1 MQATADP
8 VEPVDCVRRLM
19 EAARRKSLDVS
30 ANLHPAW
37 KQGCWHRIG
46 VDAVT
51 AARSPQRWSDTLAA
65 FYKLQWPPIDRFQV
79 RAHRIA
85 VLPRAELLRVLA
97 AIALHG
103 ERGRVRLSIGPGLRA
118 AVIERVGEVA
128 YVRMLEAPLPLQG
141 AQGGLTAAELE
152 PERLAAVG
160 LARLVECGEW
170 RSSSLLSWM
179 RVAIAPLD
187 ETLLPGVKR
196 VEAESREALSRLP
209 SYFPEHAWLF
219 GSPMDRALSDSTTA

>member
-1 MQATADP
+1 MEAVADEI
-8 VEPVDCVRRLM
+8 EPVDCVRRLM
-19 EAARRKSLDVS
+19 DAARRKSLELGD
-30 ANLHPAW
+30 NLHPAW
-37 KQGCWHRIG
+37 RQGCWHRIG
-46 VDAVT
+46 VDAAT
-51 AARSPQRWSDTLAA
+51 AARSPQRWSQTLAA
-65 FYKLQWPPIDRFQV
+65 FYKLQWPPIDRFQS

-118 AVIERVGEVA
+118 AVIERVGEIA
-128 YVRMLEAPLPLQG
+128 YARMLEAPPLAQG
-141 AQGGLTAAELE
+141 AHGGFSAAELE
-152 PERLAAVG
+152 PERLAALG

-170 RSSSLLSWM
+170 RSASLLSWM
-179 RVAIAPLD
+179 RVAIAPQG